1 MGIGVLLFRNV
12 VDASRE
18 NGVGKRDSHL
28 ICLSLWPI
36 AIRFAVVI
44 ECESDIFVQACM
56 VVAICRRLI
65 SGGRLRYKYTKKQS
79 FLRIHLGKRIV
90 HVYRISRLLVIGN

>member
-1 MGIGVLLFRNV
+1 MSRVISPYTRNV
-12 VDASRE
+12 AKSPE
-18 NGVGKRDSHL
+18 L
-28 ICLSLWPI
+28 PI